1 MRQGP
6 GEKDDFVTDDSA
18 RGQED
23 HGPAHPWFTCVVPL
37 VVFLLGGAAD
47 GMLPEAS
54 ADPGQPHDAGMVYP
68 ILYAVRIA
76 ATLLALAIAWPSLR
90 PWLGRP
96 TWWPP
101 LLGALLV
108 VPWVILATLQ
118 RDAGWGGVGRVGYD
132 PFATLGPDGWQPW
145 AFLAVR
151 WLGLMVVVPIVE
163 EVFLRGFLMRYVV
176 DERFSHVRFGTLTL
190 SAAAACLVYA
200 VATHPGEAVAA
211 VGWFAIVSGIAL
223 ATRRPIDCILA
234 HAATNVTLG
243 AFVLATGQWWLM

>member
-1 MRQGP
+1 VSDEPTTRP
-6 GEKDDFVTDDSA
+6 
-18 RGQED
+18 ED
-23 HGPAHPWFTCVVPL
+23 HGPARPWLTCVVPL
-37 VVFLLGGAAD
+37 VVFLVGGAAD
-47 GMLPEAS
+47 GLLPGAS
-54 ADPGQPHDAGMVYP
+54 PDAGQPHAAGMVYP
-68 ILYAVRIA
+68 VFYAVRVG
-76 ATLLALAIAWPSLR
+76 ATLAALAIAWPSLR
-90 PWLGRP
+90 PWLGRA

-132 PFATLGPDGWQPW
+132 PFATLGPGGWWQPW

-151 WLGLMVVVPIVE
+151 WLGLVVVVPIAE
-163 EVFLRGFLMRYVV
+163 ELFLRGFLMRTVV
-176 DERFSHVRFGTLTL
+176 DEPFWRVPFGTLTPA
-190 SAAAACLVYA
+190 AAAACIVYA

-234 HAATNVTLG
+234 HAATNAALG